1 LSLDYVF
8 ERGTHPA
15 GNNKMFEKTDEQLI
29 AKALHG
35 NKQAWLNL
43 LKRYEKQIYHYGM
56 RMTGKNEDALD
67 LMQEVFISVFRNLS
81 TYRNEGSFKSWMFR
95 IAHFRCIEFYRR
107 KKPMQGLDD
116 TPEVECDAMSAADRI
131 HTHQENKQLI
141 SAMQQ
146 LPLAQKAI
154 VELKFFG
161 QFTFDEIA
169 EQTGISANTAK
180 SRLYGALEKLKTLM
194 EVDYA

>member
-1 LSLDYVF
+1 
-8 ERGTHPA
+8 
-15 GNNKMFEKTDEQLI
+15 MFEKTDEQLI
-29 AKALHG
+29 AKALKG

-43 LKRYEKQIYHYGM
+43 LKRYEKQIYNYGM

-81 TYRNEGSFKSWMFR
+81 TFRNEGSFKSWMFR

-116 TPEVECDAMSAADRI
+116 TPEIESEESSVADSI
-131 HTHQENKQLI
+131 HTDQENKQLI
-141 SAMQQ
+141 SAMQR
-146 LPLAQKAI
+146 LPLAQKSV

-180 SRLYGALEKLKTLM
+180 SRLYGALDKLKILM